1 MAITKVINRYA
12 VLEKTIAYDA
22 SSRIETEN
30 LAYDAET
37 GEVLLTRTYNEFG
50 DPVYNLKYPAHFAY
64 KGMRQAYENAGVEVS
79 GPVTSSASGNVGTT
93 IQLNANTIKFF
104 EPGDVLKITDTDTL
118 TIMRAWVL
126 NVNAN
131 NTIDVIDSLGRDL
144 PFSAPQVLNFKVIRS
159 GKRNLQSA
167 EIGSVTMRT
176 NPIQGTQLVI
186 PSTAIVDASATEYS
200 DFWMYQDINDCTNF
214 DGIFGASR
222 TSALLTPTTVTN
234 PYNFGR
240 RGTWRAKRTWAHLK
254 DRTPVNP
261 PASYQTNIRTDG
273 TYTSYSSFWNLP
285 GASGVWPRDTTN
297 WTWSSEATKYNNYG
311 FQLETRDRL
320 NRYSAE
326 LPGYNNTQAIAA
338 AANARYREIHF
349 DGFEEDSL
357 NFLSICAG
365 SLFRHFPKLVGGVT
379 NSTYSHSGNYSLRVN
394 SGATAATQNF
404 EILLVRP
411 TVDAP
416 VAQPVTE
423 SNSPG
428 IGEPT
433 FGMLVD
439 SAYVVSAWVRTNETY
454 ALNKL
459 TYQLA
464 NETNPRIEVTFK
476 DAVGNTIGLPQ
487 KLHPTGP
494 VIDGWQ
500 RISKVV
506 TVPSIAGG
514 GTGTV
519 IFELKNGTANTAYF
533 DDFRVQPFRS
543 SMKTYVYDKRSTRLV
558 ATLDDENYATF
569 YEYNQ
574 EGTLERVKRE
584 TERGIMTIQE
594 TRTSIR
600 KP

>member
-1 MAITKVINRYA
+1 
-12 VLEKTIAYDA
+12 
-22 SSRIETEN
+22 
-30 LAYDAET
+30 
-37 GEVLLTRTYNEFG
+37 
-50 DPVYNLKYPAHFAY
+50 
-64 KGMRQAYENAGVEVS
+64 
-79 GPVTSSASGNVGTT
+79 
-93 IQLNANTIKFF
+93 
-104 EPGDVLKITDTDTL
+104 
-118 TIMRAWVL
+118 
-126 NVNAN
+126 
-131 NTIDVIDSLGRDL
+131 
-144 PFSAPQVLNFKVIRS
+144 
-159 GKRNLQSA
+159 
-167 EIGSVTMRT
+167 
-176 NPIQGTQLVI
+176 
-186 PSTAIVDASATEYS
+186 
-200 DFWMYQDINDCTNF
+200 
-214 DGIFGASR
+214 
-222 TSALLTPTTVTN
+222 
-234 PYNFGR
+234 
-240 RGTWRAKRTWAHLK
+240 
-254 DRTPVNP
+254 
-261 PASYQTNIRTDG
+261 
-273 TYTSYSSFWNLP
+273 
-285 GASGVWPRDTTN
+285 
-297 WTWSSEATKYNNYG
+297 
-311 FQLETRDRL
+311 L